1 MTFDQ
6 VYQQISQEYY
16 KLLQIQNQLDLNKE
30 TEQKLIQQ
38 LAQDSKNAQLLDDSL
53 SIFKILQEKLTQNHI
68 NHITQLINHAL
79 TSVFNDD
86 QTQYQIR
93 IEINQQRNNN
103 TAQFYLLT
111 TQQQETTET
120 LLQNNGFGIQSLIGF
135 VLQIYFI
142 LQHKQE
148 HILFLDESLTAIS
161 TDKLPKL
168 KQFIHEVSQQYDF
181 YFILIAHMESLFDLA
196 DYTYNVDQGKVTL
209 VQGGNSHE
217 KA

>member
-217 KA
+217 N

>member
-38 LAQDSKNAQLLDDSL
+38 LAQDSKDAQLLDDSL

-217 KA
+217 N